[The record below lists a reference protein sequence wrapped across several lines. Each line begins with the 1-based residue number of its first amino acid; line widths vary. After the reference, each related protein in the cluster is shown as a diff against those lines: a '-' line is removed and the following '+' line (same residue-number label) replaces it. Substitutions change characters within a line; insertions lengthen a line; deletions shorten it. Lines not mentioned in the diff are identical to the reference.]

1 MKSRRLL
8 SLISTVAPVAKAI
21 NMICNPGGLKKV
33 QIHFA
38 MDVTMDIGL

>member
-8 SLISTVAPVAKAI
+8 ILISTVTPVAKV
-21 NMICNPGGLKKV
+21 NKICNPLGLKKV